1 MNCEGDYLKAVNE
14 LKEQYNEL
22 KEKYQI
28 ELNILK
34 QENEFLKNELYER
47 KAILHPSHG
56 LVYLDDM
63 FYSTREYAH
72 YPKYVNY
79 K

>member
-1 MNCEGDYLKAVNE
+1 MNSEGDYLKAVNE

-47 KAILHPSHG
+47 DE

-72 YPKYVNY
+72 YPKYVSY

>member
-47 KAILHPSHG
+47 DE

>member
-1 MNCEGDYLKAVNE
+1 MNSEGDYLNAVNE
-14 LKEQYNEL
+14 LKDQYNEL

-47 KAILHPSHG
+47 NE

-72 YPKYVNY
+72 YPIYVSY

>member
-14 LKEQYNEL
+14 LKEQYKEL

-47 KAILHPSHG
+47 DE

-72 YPKYVNY
+72 YPIYVSY